1 MAPSTRAF
9 IAALALA
16 GCGSATTPPP
26 SESVAASAPAAPAA
40 QLPAA
45 GTYELDPPHTFV
57 YFTAQHKIVGKVR
70 GRFDK
75 VTGTLTVAKDPAASA
90 VDVTIEASSIDT
102 QNTMRDDDLRG
113 PDFFDAAKSPT
124 ITYRGRGIRP
134 TNGGWAIDGSLTIRG
149 ITKVVPLRFTF
160 GGTAPSEPGKP
171 DRVAFHAEG
180 GTKRAE
186 FGMMRELADE
196 IGTSTAIDVTI
207 EVDTEALAAGS
218 ANR

>member
-1 MAPSTRAF
+1 MSTSPRALV
-9 IAALALA
+9 IAVALA
-16 GCGSATTPPP
+16 GCGSARTPPP
-26 SESVAASAPAAPAA
+26 SESVPASAATPAPR
-40 QLPAA
+40 LPAP

-75 VTGTLTVAKDPAASA
+75 VTGTLTVDKDPAASA
-90 VDVTIEASSIDT
+90 VDVTIEAASIDT

-134 TNGGWAIDGSLTIRG
+134 MNGGWAIDGSLTIHG
-149 ITKVVPLRFTF
+149 ITKVVPLTFTF
-160 GGTAPSEPGKP
+160 GGTAPSQPGKP

-207 EVDTEALAAGS
+207 EVDTEALAAGT